1 MYEEKKDTQGYYTS
15 GVFAKMAHI
24 SLRTVRY
31 YDQQNILK
39 PTYVADN
46 GRRYY
51 SDQDFVRLQQILL
64 MKYLG
69 FSLEEIKEL
78 TIADQDDRVLV
89 HSLELQ
95 RKLVQDQMEHLQLV
109 DQALHDMTEEL
120 RHSQEVDWSD
130 MLDLIHLTGMENR
143 LQTQYQN
150 ATNISARIRLHS
162 LFSQNP
168 QGWFPWVYEQCD
180 IKPGMQI
187 LEVGCGNG
195 RLWTE
200 NQSKL
205 PSGVHVILSDI
216 SDGMLRDVKRD
227 AGLDKDKFSFQTF
240 DCANIPFSDE
250 SFDLVIANHTLFYCD
265 DISKACVELSRV
277 LRPQGR
283 VVCGTYGSDH
293 MKEVTDLVQ
302 AFDDRITLSSNIL
315 YDRFGKE
322 NGAEQL
328 EREFSSVEWR
338 EYIDSLEVDLPEPLI
353 EYILSCHGNQNQ
365 YILDRYQKFRAFVAK
380 RIGKKFHITKDA
392 GVFIG
397 QKVPFTADFETR

>member
-51 SDQDFVRLQQILL
+51 SDQDFVHLQQILL
-64 MKYLG
+64 LKYLG

-78 TIADQDDRVLV
+78 TIGDQDERVLV

-109 DQALHDMTEEL
+109 DQALRDMTEEL
-120 RHSQEVDWSD
+120 QQNQEVDWSD
-130 MLDLIHLTGMENR
+130 MLDLIHLTSVENR

-150 ATNISARIRLHS
+150 STNISARIRLHS

-168 QGWFPWVYEQCD
+168 QGWFSWVYEQCD
-180 IKPGMQI
+180 IRPEMQI

-195 RLWTE
+195 RLWIE
-200 NQSKL
+200 NQWKL
-205 PSGVHVILSDI
+205 PVGVHVILSDI

-227 AGLDKDKFSFQTF
+227 AGLDESKFAFQHF
-240 DCANIPFSDE
+240 DCGDIPFPDE

-265 DISKACVELSRV
+265 DIPGACAELSRV

-283 VVCGTYGSDH
+283 IVCSTYGSDH
-293 MKEVTDLVQ
+293 MKEITDLVQ
-302 AFDDRITLSSNIL
+302 AFDDRITLSSNVL

-328 EREFSSVEWR
+328 QSYFASVEWR
-338 EYIDSLEVDLPEPLI
+338 EYEDSLEVDLPEPLI

-365 YILDRYQKFRAFVAK
+365 YILDRYQKFRAYVTD
-380 RIGKKFHITKDA
+380 RLGKKFHISKDA

-397 QKVPFTADFETR
+397 KNKKNSKK

>member
-1 MYEEKKDTQGYYTS
+1 MEPSDYYTS

-39 PTYVADN
+39 PTYVAPN

-64 MKYLG
+64 LKYLG

-78 TIADQDDRVLV
+78 TIAGQDESVLV

-95 RKLVQDQMEHLQLV
+95 KKLVQDQMEHLKLV
-109 DQALHDMTEEL
+109 EQALQDMSEEL
-120 RHSQEVDWSD
+120 RQDKEVDWSD
-130 MLDLIHLTGMENR
+130 MLNLIHLTGMESR
-143 LQTQYQN
+143 LQNQYQN
-150 ATNISARIRLHS
+150 STNISARIRLHS
-162 LFSQNP
+162 LFSRNP
-168 QGWFPWVYEQCD
+168 EGWFPWVYEQCG
-180 IKPGMQI
+180 IRPGMQI

-195 RLWTE
+195 RLWAE

-205 PSGVHVILSDI
+205 PGGVHVILSDI
-216 SDGMLRDVKRD
+216 SDGMLRDVKRE
-227 AGLDKDKFSFQTF
+227 AGLKEGIFEYRQF
-240 DCANIPFSDE
+240 DCADIPYPDA
-250 SFDLVIANHTLFYCD
+250 SFDLVIANYLLFYCA
-265 DISKACVELSRV
+265 DISNVCAELYRV
-277 LRPQGR
+277 LKPQGR
-283 VVCGTYGSDH
+283 VVCGTYGPDH
-293 MKEVTDLVQ
+293 MKEVTDLVR
-302 AFDDRITLSSNIL
+302 AFDDRITLSSDAL
-315 YDRFGKE
+315 FDRFGRE

-328 EREFSSVEWR
+328 ENYFSQVEWR
-338 EYIDSLEVDLPEPLI
+338 EYDDSLEVDLPEPLI

-365 YILDRYQKFRAFVAK
+365 YILDRYQKFRAFVAG

-397 QKVPFTADFETR
+397 RK

>member
-1 MYEEKKDTQGYYTS
+1 MDTSGFYTS
-15 GVFAKMAHI
+15 GAFAKMAHI

-39 PTYVADN
+39 PTYVTPE

-64 MKYLG
+64 FKYLG

-78 TIADQDDRVLV
+78 TIAGQDDRVLV
-89 HSLELQ
+89 NSLELQ
-95 RKLVQDQMEHLQLV
+95 RKLVQDQIEHLQTV
-109 DQALHDMTEEL
+109 EQALHDMSEEL
-120 RHSQEVDWSD
+120 QLGQEVDWSD
-130 MLDLIHLTGMENR
+130 MLNLIHLTSMENR
-143 LQTQYQN
+143 IQIQYQN
-150 ATNISARIRLHS
+150 SANISARIRLHS

-168 QGWFPWVYEQCD
+168 QGWFPWVYEQCG
-180 IKPGMQI
+180 IRQGMQV

-200 NQSKL
+200 NRSKL
-205 PSGVHVILSDI
+205 PSGLQVVLSDI

-227 AGLDKDKFSFQTF
+227 AGLEENVFLLRHF
-240 DCANIPFSDE
+240 DCAEIPFPDE
-250 SFDLVIANHTLFYCD
+250 TFDLVIANHTLFYCT
-265 DISKACVELSRV
+265 DIAKACAELSRV
-277 LRPQGR
+277 LKPGGR
-283 VVCGTYGSDH
+283 IVCGTYGPDH

-302 AFDDRITLSSNIL
+302 AFDSRITLSSDVL

-322 NGAEQL
+322 NGAGQL
-328 EREFSSVEWR
+328 LKYFVSVEWR
-338 EYIDSLEVDLPEPLI
+338 EYVDSLEVDMPEPLI

-365 YILDRYQKFRAFVAK
+365 YILDRYQKFRSFVTN
-380 RIGKKFHITKDA
+380 RIGNKFHITKDA

-397 QKVPFTADFETR
+397 QK

>member
-1 MYEEKKDTQGYYTS
+1 MEPSDYYTS

-39 PTYVADN
+39 PTYVAPN

-64 MKYLG
+64 LKYLG

-78 TIADQDDRVLV
+78 TIAGQDESVLV

-95 RKLVQDQMEHLQLV
+95 RKLVQDQMEHLKLV
-109 DQALHDMTEEL
+109 EQALHDMSEEL
-120 RHSQEVDWSD
+120 RQDKELDWSD
-130 MLDLIHLTGMENR
+130 MLNLIHLTGMENR
-143 LQTQYQN
+143 LQNQYQN
-150 ATNISARIRLHS
+150 STNISARIRLHS
-162 LFSQNP
+162 LFSRNP
-168 QGWFPWVYEQCD
+168 EGWFPWVYEQCR
-180 IKPGMQI
+180 IRPGMQI

-195 RLWTE
+195 RLWAE

-205 PSGVHVILSDI
+205 PGGVHVILSDI
-216 SDGMLRDVKRD
+216 SDGMLRDVKRE
-227 AGLDKDKFSFQTF
+227 AGLKEGIFEYRQF
-240 DCANIPFSDE
+240 DCADIPYPDA
-250 SFDLVIANHTLFYCD
+250 SFDLVIANYLLFYCA
-265 DISKACVELSRV
+265 DISNVCAELCRV
-277 LRPQGR
+277 LKPQGR
-283 VVCGTYGSDH
+283 VVCGTYGPDH
-293 MKEVTDLVQ
+293 MKEVTDLVR
-302 AFDDRITLSSNIL
+302 AFDDRITLSSDAL
-315 YDRFGKE
+315 FDRFGRE

-328 EREFSSVEWR
+328 ENYFSQVEWR
-338 EYIDSLEVDLPEPLI
+338 EYDDSLEVDLPEPLI

-365 YILDRYQKFRAFVAK
+365 YILDRYQKFRAFVAG

-397 QKVPFTADFETR
+397 RK